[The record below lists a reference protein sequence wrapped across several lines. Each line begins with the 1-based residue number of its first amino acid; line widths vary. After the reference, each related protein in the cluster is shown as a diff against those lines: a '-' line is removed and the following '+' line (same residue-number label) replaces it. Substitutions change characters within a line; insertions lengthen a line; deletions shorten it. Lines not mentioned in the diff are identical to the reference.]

1 MGLFKFFKNR
11 FNILYIIIL
20 MIIIMLSFRLATL
33 TIVEGS
39 KYREISDVKRIRD
52 IPIKS
57 PRGKIYDRNGVILA
71 DNLTSF
77 TVQIYKS
84 KMKSSNYNDTIYTLT
99 KILDANGENLI
110 DEFPIVLDS
119 FFIKEKNYAEV
130 EKDKNP
136 AESVTTQDDSADEN
150 IILSANEHIIKIIR
164 ENKLIG
170 EWLNGETQIYGE
182 KFIIKNSV
190 LQFLQREYE
199 NFPVELVNGQIQ
211 FIDNTDKLKE
221 FLVNNKIDEK
231 ISPDALAEYLLD
243 KEKRFFLNLFS
254 NSKIRRYTY
263 EFLKNKGMAEDIE
276 LIDYSFIQ
284 DQRYNDI
291 KNSLMLVY
299 EGITKDTT
307 AKEDF
312 IYLVKHNSNVFN
324 NLFNTIYLEN
334 DTKAIPASILMDN
347 LKAIY
352 EDLPVELKE
361 EEGKLIY
368 KFSNEDSK
376 KKYFD
381 MLSLN
386 EDATAYELIKALAL
400 LYNAE
405 LVDNIIVDNS
415 IVYYAQQELL
425 NSGINPNISVSTWEY
440 TSIRDKNNWITNNQS
455 DVNISA
461 KELFEKLKNE
471 LELELEF
478 EVNDY
483 DARNI
488 LIVKDRVDK
497 QKYLSYH
504 PIDICYNI
512 SEKTVAMVSER
523 NHELNG
529 VNIEIEP
536 IRYYPE
542 KTMAAHILGYLGKI
556 SQDYEIQEYLVK
568 QKDKYSLDDIIGK
581 TGVEEKFENYLAGQ
595 KGKKTVAVN
604 SVGNM
609 IESVAELAPVPGN
622 DLYLTIDSRL
632 QRKAEEVLEKG
643 LKGIQSGEDYQSEW
657 GNFKYFQGPF
667 KNATSG
673 AMVVLDVKN
682 GETLALANF
691 PSYDLNLFATGIST
705 EDWNSLSTD
714 SRDLLAPRPLLNIA
728 LQTSVQPGSTFKM
741 ITALAALEKGIN
753 PNAKVYCAGK
763 LEIGQR
769 QFGCWVWNMYHRSHG
784 DQTLFQALQN
794 SCNFYFYVS
803 MLGEN
808 PVTGQRH
815 GVQLSFEDVTDMAVK
830 FGFNDET
837 GIEIDIPREESGH
850 VPNTESKIANTKL
863 SLRLFLEENLQ
874 NFVKDDYK
882 MSTDELNRAIKTITD
897 WINESPQLTRGE
909 VYRRLKDLNFNP
921 DKIYKS
927 RVPLVDLIKYD
938 YINDSVWKTGDSLNI
953 SIGQGDNAYTPIQMA
968 NYVATLVNGGYK
980 NDVTVVDKIVKYG
993 ESEPIRFERKSE
1005 RIELNNYENLEYIKQ
1020 GMKLVAQDALAFKSF
1035 GITVGAKTGTAQ
1047 KQGINPETG
1056 EKYDD
1061 FGWYVAFAPY
1071 DDPQIAV
1078 VCVLFQGG
1086 TGTYA
1091 SPMIRD
1097 VIAEYFALNGQ
1108 LQRPVVET
1116 KASNP

>member
-1 MGLFKFFKNR
+1 MGLLKFFKNR

-20 MIIIMLSFRLATL
+20 IIIIMLSFRLATL

-39 KYREISDVKRIRD
+39 KYREISDIKRIRD

-84 KMKSSNYNDTIYTLT
+84 KIKPANYNDTIFTLT
-99 KILDANGENLI
+99 KILDANGESLI

-119 FFIKEKNYAEV
+119 FFIKDKNYVEASKAENV
-130 EKDKNP
+130 AK
-136 AESVTTQDDSADEN
+136 QDASKEEN
-150 IILSANEHIIKIIR
+150 IILSPNEYIIKIIR

-170 EWLNGETQIYGE
+170 EWLNGETKIYSE
-182 KFIIKNSV
+182 KFIVKNNV
-190 LQFLQREYE
+190 FQFLQKEYE
-199 NFPVELVNGQIQ
+199 NFPVELVNGQIK

-221 FLVNNKIDEK
+221 FLISNKLDEN
-231 ISPDALAEYLLD
+231 ISTDALAEYLLD

-263 EFLKNKGMAEDIE
+263 EFLKNKGLAEDVE
-276 LIDYSFIQ
+276 LLDYSFIQ
-284 DQRYNDI
+284 DQRYDDI
-291 KNSLMLVY
+291 KNSLMLAY
-299 EGITKDTT
+299 EGITKKTN

-334 DTKAIPASILMDN
+334 NTKVIPASILMDN

-361 EEGKLIY
+361 VEGKLVY
-368 KFSNEDSK
+368 EFSKEDTK
-376 KKYFD
+376 QKYFD

-386 EDATAYELIKALAL
+386 ENATAYELIKTLAM
-400 LYNAE
+400 LYNTE
-405 LVDNIIVDNS
+405 LVDGLIVDNS

-440 TSIRDKNNWITNNQS
+440 TAIRDKNNWITNSQN

-461 KELFEKLKNE
+461 KELFEKLKKA
-471 LELELEF
+471 LELKLEF
-478 EVNDY
+478 VINDY

-488 LIVKDRVDK
+488 LIIKDRVEK

-504 PIDICYNI
+504 PIDVCYNV

-542 KTMAAHILGYLGKI
+542 KTLAAHILGYLGKI
-556 SQDYEIQEYLVK
+556 SQDYEMQEYLVK

-581 TGVEEKFENYLAGQ
+581 TGVEEKFESYLAGQ

-609 IESVAELAPVPGN
+609 IESVAEVAPVPGN

-632 QRKAEEVLEKG
+632 QKKAEEVLEKG
-643 LKGIQSGEDYQSEW
+643 LKGIQSGEEYQSEW
-657 GNFKYFQGPF
+657 GNYKYFQGPF

-673 AMVVLDVKN
+673 AMVVLDVKS

-763 LEIGQR
+763 MEIGQR
-769 QFGCWVWNMYHRSHG
+769 QFGCWIWNMYKGAHG
-784 DQTLFQALQN
+784 NQTLFQALQN

-808 PVTGQRH
+808 PVSGQKH
-815 GVQLSFEDVTDMAVK
+815 GIQLSFEDVTDMATK
-830 FGFNDET
+830 FGLNDET

-850 VPNTESKIANTKL
+850 VPNVENKKSSTKL
-863 SLRLFLEENLQ
+863 YLRLFLEDNLQ
-874 NFVKDDYK
+874 NFVKDDYE
-882 MSTDELNRAIKTITD
+882 MNVDELNKAIKTITD

-909 VYRRLKDLNFNP
+909 VYKRLQDLNFNP
-921 DKIYKS
+921 DKIYKAKVS
-927 RVPLVDLIKYD
+927 LVDHIKYNF
-938 YINDSVWKTGDSLNI
+938 INDSVWKTGDSLNI
-953 SIGQGDNAYTPIQMA
+953 SIGQGDNSYTPIQMA
-968 NYVATLVNGGYK
+968 NYVASLVNGGYK
-980 NDVTVVDKIVKYG
+980 NNVTVVDKIVKFG
-993 ESEPIRFERKSE
+993 EAEPIRFERKSE

-1020 GMKLVAQDALAFKSF
+1020 GMGLVAADSAVFKSL
-1035 GITVGAKTGTAQ
+1035 GVKIGAKTGTAQ
-1047 KQGINPETG
+1047 KQGVNPETG

-1097 VIAEYFALNGQ
+1097 VIAEYLVINGK
-1108 LQRPVVET
+1108 LQRPVIKTEET
-1116 KASNP
+1116 NP

>member
-11 FNILYIIIL
+11 FNILYIIISI
-20 MIIIMLSFRLATL
+20 IIIMLSFRLATL

-84 KMKSSNYNDTIYTLT
+84 KIKPANFNDTLFTLV
-99 KILDANGENLI
+99 KILDANGESLI

-119 FFIKEKNYAEV
+119 FFIKTKNASEA
-130 EKDKNP
+130 EKDDNT
-136 AESVTTQDDSADEN
+136 AGNVATQDTLQEES
-150 IILSANEHIIKIIR
+150 ILLSPNEYIIKIIR
-164 ENKLIG
+164 DNKLIA
-170 EWLNGETQIYGE
+170 EWLNGEAQIYGD
-182 KFIIKNSV
+182 KFTVKDKV

-199 NFPVELVNGQIQ
+199 SFPLELVNGEIK
-211 FIDNTDKLKE
+211 FIDNTDELKE
-221 FLVNNKIDEK
+221 FLVSNKIDES
-231 ISPDALAEYLLD
+231 ISADALSEYLLD
-243 KEKRFFLNLFS
+243 TEKRFFLNLFS
-254 NSKIRRYTY
+254 NSKIRKYTY
-263 EFLKNKGMAEDIE
+263 EFLNNKGLVADVE

-284 DQRYNDI
+284 DQRYDET
-291 KNSLMLVY
+291 KNSLMLAY
-299 EGITKDTT
+299 KGITKESN

-312 IYLVKHNSNVFN
+312 IYLIKNSLNVFN
-324 NLFNTIYLEN
+324 NLFNSVYFED
-334 DTKAIPASILMDN
+334 DTKVIPASILMNN
-347 LKAIY
+347 LKAKY

-361 EEGKLIY
+361 EEGKLLY
-368 KFSNEDSK
+368 EFSNEDAK
-376 KKYFD
+376 QKYFN

-386 EDATAYELIKALAL
+386 DNATAYELIKSLAL

-405 LVDNIIVDNS
+405 VVDNIIIDS
-415 IVYYAQQELL
+415 GIVYYAQQELL

-440 TSIRDKNNWITNNQS
+440 TAIRDKNNWITNNQN

-461 KELFEKLKNE
+461 KELFEKLKNA
-471 LELELEF
+471 LELELKF

-483 DARNI
+483 DTRNI
-488 LIVKDRVDK
+488 LIVKDRVEK

-512 SEKTVAMVSER
+512 SDKTVAMVSER

-556 SQDYEIQEYLVK
+556 SQDYEIQDYLVK
-568 QKDKYSLDDIIGK
+568 QKDKYSMDDIIGK
-581 TGVEEKFENYLAGQ
+581 AGVEEKFENYLAGQ

-604 SVGNM
+604 NVGNM

-622 DLYLTIDSRL
+622 DLYLTIDSRI

-643 LKGIQSGEDYQSEW
+643 LKSIQSGEDYQSEW
-657 GNFKYFQGPF
+657 GSYKFFQGPF

-753 PNAKVYCAGK
+753 PDAKIYCAGK

-769 QFGCWVWNMYHRSHG
+769 QFGCWVYNMYGRSHG
-784 DQTLFQALQN
+784 YQNLYQALQN

-815 GVQLSFEDVTDMAVK
+815 GVQLSFEDVTDMATK
-830 FGFNDET
+830 FGLNDET

-863 SLRLFLEENLQ
+863 SLRLYLEENLHG
-874 NFVKDDYK
+874 FVNDDYE
-882 MSTDELNRAIKTITD
+882 MSAEELSKAIKIIPD

-909 VYRRLKDLNFNP
+909 VYKRLKELNFNP
-921 DKIYKS
+921 DKTYKS
-927 RVPLVDLIKYD
+927 RVPLADLIKYD
-938 YINDSVWKTGDSLNI
+938 YINDSIWKTGDSLNI
-953 SIGQGDNAYTPIQMA
+953 SIGQGDNSYTPIQMA
-968 NYVATLVNGGYK
+968 NYVASLVNGGYK

-993 ESEPIRFERKSE
+993 EAEPIRFERKSE

-1020 GMKLVAQDALAFKSF
+1020 GMGLVAADSAVFKIL
-1035 GITVGAKTGTAQ
+1035 GVKIGAKTGTAQ

-1061 FGWYVAFAPY
+1061 FGWYVAYAPF

-1097 VIAEYFALNGQ
+1097 VIAEYLVINGL

-1116 KASNP
+1116 EESNP